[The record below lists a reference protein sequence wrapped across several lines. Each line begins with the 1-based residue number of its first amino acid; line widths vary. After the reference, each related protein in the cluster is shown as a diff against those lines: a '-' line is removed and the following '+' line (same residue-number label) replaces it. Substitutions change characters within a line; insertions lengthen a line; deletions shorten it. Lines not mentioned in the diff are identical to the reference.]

1 MKKLWFY
8 FNTIQ
13 LASTFT
19 YFNLVKAPANVT
31 MVKSAYEKIIN
42 LKLIPDQTIAQIKAS
57 IGLGSQPKITEDE
70 VEPESSSSR
79 RQLFIKTYTKEEI
92 RKNRTFLGLGI
103 GAIGALIAAITYYRK
118 RLWAKL
124 PKFIRDNVQYVYS
137 LIVFNGVIRTLI

>member
-13 LASTFT
+13 LASTFI
-19 YFNLVKAPANVT
+19 YFNLVRAPANVT

-103 GAIGALIAAITYYRK
+103 GALGALIAAITYYRK

>member
-103 GAIGALIAAITYYRK
+103 GALGALIAAITYYRK